1 MSPNPKAPAPW
12 TTGVVILGNIFE
24 TYDFIIYGFFATS
37 IAEAFFPAKDERV
50 ALLATFAAFGVGY
63 ILRPLGAIVIGLIG
77 DRKGRKTALILST
90 ALMAVGTAM
99 TGVLPSYQVLGILA
113 PCLLVVA
120 RLIQGFA
127 VGGNLGSSATYLVE
141 TAPEKKRGLYGS
153 FQQVTV
159 VAGVVLGS
167 GMHSVLAAAL
177 SAPALQTWG
186 WRIPF
191 FVGTLIAPISYYM
204 RRSIPETPIY
214 LHKAESRRPNEPN
227 VHIAKIVQ
235 AFGLSIA
242 WVATAYMF
250 LIYMPTLTEKYF
262 GFDAVVASWSNTIG
276 LLMMLG
282 AIPICGLVSD
292 HVGRKPQLL
301 VGCLLFFV
309 LPVPIYSLI
318 IAWHSIALMFIAQL
332 FFAVAVALFSGPG
345 PAITVEIFDSS
356 RRVSGVSIANSFAS
370 TIFGGFTPFIATW
383 LILETSSPIAPFY
396 YVMFTC
402 LVSGIIIFQLPET
415 AHKDLG

>member
-1 MSPNPKAPAPW
+1 MSPYPKTPAPW
-12 TTGVVILGNIFE
+12 TTGVVVLGNIFE
-24 TYDFIIYGFFATS
+24 WYNFVIYGFFATS
-37 IAEAFFPAKDERV
+37 IAETFFPTKDERA

-63 ILRPLGAIVIGLIG
+63 ILRPLGAIVLGLVG
-77 DRKGRKTALILST
+77 DRKGRKASLLLST
-90 ALMAVGTAM
+90 TLMAVGTTM

-113 PCLLVVA
+113 PGLLVVA

-127 VGGNLGSSATYLVE
+127 AGGSLGSSATYLVE

-153 FQQVTV
+153 LQQVTV

-167 GMHSVLAAAL
+167 GMHSVLSAAL
-177 SAPALQTWG
+177 SAPALQAWG

-191 FVGTLIAPISYYM
+191 VFGMLIAPISYYM

-214 LHKAESRRPNEPN
+214 LHKESGRPNELN

-242 WVATAYMF
+242 WVATSYMF
-250 LIYMPTLTEKYF
+250 LIYTPTLTEKYF
-262 GFDAVVASWSNTIG
+262 GFDAIMASWSNTIG

-292 HVGRKPQLL
+292 RVGRKPQLL
-301 VGCLLFFV
+301 VGCLLFFA

-318 IAWHSIALMFIAQL
+318 IVRHSVELMFIAQL
-332 FFAVAVALFSGPG
+332 FFAVALALFSGPG
-345 PAITVEIFDSS
+345 PAVSVEIFDSS
-356 RRVSGVSIANSFAS
+356 R
-370 TIFGGFTPFIATW
+370 
-383 LILETSSPIAPFY
+383 
-396 YVMFTC
+396 C
-402 LVSGIIIFQLPET
+402 VSGISIAIDP
-415 AHKDLG
+415 A

>member
-1 MSPNPKAPAPW
+1 MSPHPKAPAPW
-12 TTGVVILGNIFE
+12 TTGIVILGNIFE
-24 TYDFIIYGFFATS
+24 MYDFIIYGFFATS
-37 IAEAFFPAKDERV
+37 IAETFFPAKDERV
-50 ALLATFAAFGVGY
+50 ALLVTFAAFGVGY
-63 ILRPLGAIVIGLIG
+63 ILRPLGAIVLGLVG
-77 DRKGRKTALILST
+77 DLKGRKTALLLST

-127 VGGNLGSSATYLVE
+127 VGGSMGVSATYLVE

-167 GMHSVLAAAL
+167 GMHSVLSAAL
-177 SAPALQTWG
+177 PAPALQTWG
-186 WRIPF
+186 WRISF
-191 FVGTLIAPISYYM
+191 LVGTLIAPISYYM

-214 LHKAESRRPNEPN
+214 LHKAEFVRPNELN
-227 VHIAKIVQ
+227 VPIAKIVQ

-242 WVATAYMF
+242 WVATSYMF

-292 HVGRKPQLL
+292 YVGRKPQLL
-301 VGCLLFFV
+301 VGCLIFFV

-318 IAWHSIALMFIAQL
+318 IAWHSIELMFIAQL
-332 FFAVAVALFSGPG
+332 FFAVAIALFSGPG
-345 PAITVEIFDSS
+345 PVVNVEIFDSS
-356 RRVSGVSIANSFAS
+356 RRASGVSIANSFAS

-402 LVSGIIIFQLPET
+402 LVSGIIIFKLPET
-415 AHKDLG
+415 AHKVLG

>member
-1 MSPNPKAPAPW
+1 
-12 TTGVVILGNIFE
+12 
-24 TYDFIIYGFFATS
+24 
-37 IAEAFFPAKDERV
+37 
-50 ALLATFAAFGVGY
+50 
-63 ILRPLGAIVIGLIG
+63 
-77 DRKGRKTALILST
+77 
-90 ALMAVGTAM
+90 
-99 TGVLPSYQVLGILA
+99 
-113 PCLLVVA
+113 
-120 RLIQGFA
+120 
-127 VGGNLGSSATYLVE
+127 
-141 TAPEKKRGLYGS
+141 
-153 FQQVTV
+153 
-159 VAGVVLGS
+159 
-167 GMHSVLAAAL
+167 MHSVLSAAL

-204 RRSIPETPIY
+204 RQSIPETPIY
-214 LHKAESRRPNEPN
+214 LHKADSSRPNELN
-227 VHIAKIVQ
+227 VPVAKIVQ

-301 VGCLLFFV
+301 AGCLLFFV

-318 IAWHSIALMFIAQL
+318 IAWHSIELMFIAQL
-332 FFAVAVALFSGPG
+332 FFAIAVALFSGPG

-402 LVSGIIIFQLPET
+402 LVSGIIIFKLPET